1 MIQQFENQLL
11 AVLLLSLRIV
21 PIFAF
26 APPFT
31 LIRAPAIIRLI
42 TALSISA
49 WLVSTQDNLINLSNL
64 APQNWLF
71 IAMSE
76 LILGMST
83 ALAFQITFAAI
94 AVAGRT
100 IDIQA
105 GFGLAL
111 LIEPATRSQTPL
123 IGTLFAYVT
132 AVFFFSLNGPME
144 LLAIWHAS
152 LSAFPLG
159 DGVSVNNLSP
169 LFAHI
174 SISFVI
180 AIGLAAIVL
189 LVLFLTDMTVAMLSK
204 TLPQMQVLLLGFQAK
219 AIMLLLFLPLT
230 FATGSAIFLRLV
242 RTMINSA
249 QGLL

>member
-1 MIQQFENQLL
+1 M
-11 AVLLLSLRIV
+11 
-21 PIFAF
+21 FAF

-31 LIRAPAIIRLI
+31 LIRAPAIVRLI
-42 TALSISA
+42 LALSISA
-49 WLVSTQDNLINLSNL
+49 WLVSTQSELVSLTAM

-71 IAMSE
+71 IGFSE

-111 LIEPATRSQTPL
+111 LIEPATRSQSPL
-123 IGTLFAYVT
+123 IGTLFAYAT
-132 AVFFFSLNGPME
+132 AMFFFSLNGPME

-152 LSAFPLG
+152 LTVMPLG
-159 DGVSVNNLSP
+159 NGIAIDNLSP
-169 LFAHI
+169 LLAHI
-174 SISFVI
+174 SVSFVI

-189 LVLFLTDMTVAMLSK
+189 LVLFLTDMTIAMLSK
-204 TLPQMQVLLLGFQAK
+204 TLPQMHVLLLFRQRQSCCCY
-219 AIMLLLFLPLT
+219 FC
-230 FATGSAIFLRLV
+230 R
-242 RTMINSA
+242 
-249 QGLL
+249 